1 MRRVALRL
9 GLSLITLAACSSS
22 TVATSSPSA
31 IVTTT
36 TSPATTTTAPTT
48 TTTTLPPTTTTTL
61 APLQGLELQLLVDG
75 LTQPVL
81 LVSPPD
87 DPRRFVAERTG
98 VVWQLDEAGL
108 PLEEPFLDLRDR
120 VNSGGIEQ
128 GFLGMA
134 FHPDFAD
141 NGRFFA
147 YYYKQGVEQTQLSEF
162 AISSDANRGDPSSEI
177 PLLTL
182 DKPTTRHNGGMLQ
195 FGPDGFLWMS
205 LGEGGAASVNSQDP
219 TRLLSS
225 ILRLD
230 VDTGD
235 PYGIPED
242 NPFASGGGAPEVW
255 AKGLR
260 NPWRFSI
267 DGNLIYIGDVGHE
280 DFEEIDVVP
289 LDGAPYNFGW
299 LRMEGTSCFQRGCDA
314 VAEGLTL
321 PVLEYTHAEGCSV
334 TGGFVYR
341 GAAIPE
347 LDGHY
352 FYGDWC
358 GEWIRSFRYED
369 EEVTEQQTRFEE
381 VGQINSF
388 GMDSEGELY
397 VLTYE
402 GAVKKIV
409 PVR

>member
-1 MRRVALRL
+1 
-9 GLSLITLAACSSS
+9 
-22 TVATSSPSA
+22 
-31 IVTTT
+31 
-36 TSPATTTTAPTT
+36 
-48 TTTTLPPTTTTTL
+48 
-61 APLQGLELQLLVDG
+61 
-75 LTQPVL
+75 
-81 LVSPPD
+81 
-87 DPRRFVAERTG
+87 
-98 VVWQLDEAGL
+98 VVWLLDERGV

-134 FHPDFAD
+134 FHPSFAD

-147 YYYKQGVEQTQLSEF
+147 YYYKQGAEQTQLSEF
-162 AISSDANRGDPSSEI
+162 SISDDANRGDSSSEI
-177 PLLTL
+177 PLLSF

-219 TRLLSS
+219 TKLLSA

-230 VDTGD
+230 VDSGN
-235 PYGIPED
+235 PYGIPAD
-242 NPFASGGGAPEVW
+242 NPFAVGGGAPEVW

-267 DGNLIYIGDVGHE
+267 DGDLIYVGDVGHE
-280 DFEEIDVVP
+280 DFEEINIVS

-299 LRMEGTSCFQRGCDA
+299 LRMEGSSCFQRGCDP
-314 VAEGLTL
+314 VAENLTL
-321 PVLEYTHAEGCSV
+321 PVIEYTHAEGCSV
-334 TGGFVYR
+334 TGGFVYH

-358 GEWIRSFRYED
+358 GEWIRSFKYANG
-369 EEVTEQQTRFEE
+369 EVVDHQTRFEE
-381 VGQINSF
+381 AGQINSF
-388 GMDSEGELY
+388 GLDSEGELY

-402 GAVKKIV
+402 GSVKKIV

>member
-1 MRRVALRL
+1 MRLRPL
-9 GLSLITLAACSSS
+9 LLITLAACSFS
-22 TVATSSPSA
+22 TAA
-31 IVTTT
+31 
-36 TSPATTTTAPTT
+36 TTAPTT
-48 TTTTLPPTTTTTL
+48 TATAATTAPPATTTTTAAPTTTTVPPTTTTTL
-61 APLQGLELQLLVDG
+61 AALQGLELELVTDG

-81 LVSPPD
+81 LVSPLG

-98 VVWQLDEAGL
+98 VVWLLDELGSTL
-108 PLEEPFLDLRDR
+108 PEPFLDLRDR

-128 GFLGMA
+128 GLLGMA

-162 AISSDANRGDPSSEI
+162 RTSPDPNLGDPSSEI
-177 PLLTL
+177 PLLAF

-195 FGPDGFLWMS
+195 FGPDNYLWMS

-219 TRLLSS
+219 NRLLSS

-230 VDTGD
+230 VDSD
-235 PYGIPED
+235 EPYGIPED
-242 NPFASGGGAPEVW
+242 NPFAGGGGAPEVW

-267 DGNLIYIGDVGHE
+267 DRDLIYIGDVGHE
-280 DFEEIDVVP
+280 DFEEIDIVP

-314 VAEGLTL
+314 VVEGLTL
-321 PVLEYTHAEGCSV
+321 PVVEYTHAEGCSV

-341 GAAIPE
+341 GQAIPE

-358 GEWIRSFRYED
+358 GEWIRSFRYEGG
-369 EEVTEQQTRFEE
+369 EVMDHQTRFED

-388 GMDSEGELY
+388 GIDSDGELY
-397 VLTYE
+397 VMTYE
-402 GAVKKIV
+402 GAVKKMV

>member
-1 MRRVALRL
+1 VA
-9 GLSLITLAACSSS
+9 
-22 TVATSSPSA
+22 
-31 IVTTT
+31 
-36 TSPATTTTAPTT
+36 
-48 TTTTLPPTTTTTL
+48 
-61 APLQGLELQLLVDG
+61 DG

-81 LVSPPD
+81 LISPPD
-87 DPRRFVAERTG
+87 DARRFVAERTG
-98 VVWQLDEAGL
+98 VVLLLDDDGL
-108 PLEEPFLDLRDR
+108 PIEEPFLDLRDR

-147 YYYKQGVEQTQLSEF
+147 YYYKQGAEQTQLSEF
-162 AISSDANRGDPSSEI
+162 AISTDPDRGDPASEI
-177 PLLTL
+177 QLLAF

-230 VDTGD
+230 VDSGD
-235 PYGIPED
+235 PYGIPDD
-242 NPFASGGGAPEVW
+242 NPFVAGGGAPEVW

-267 DGNLIYIGDVGHE
+267 DQDLIYIGDVGHE
-280 DFEEIDVVP
+280 DFEEIDIVP

-314 VAEGLTL
+314 VVEGLTL
-321 PVLEYTHAEGCSV
+321 PVVEYTHAEGCSV

-358 GEWIRSFRYED
+358 GEWIRSFRYENG
-369 EEVTEQQTRFEE
+369 EVVDHQTRFEDA
-381 VGQINSF
+381 GQVNSF
-388 GMDSEGELY
+388 GMDSDGELY

>member
-1 MRRVALRL
+1 MRLRPIF
-9 GLSLITLAACSSS
+9 LIALAACSQ
-22 TVATSSPSA
+22 VPAA
-31 IVTTT
+31 TTT
-36 TSPATTTTAPTT
+36 TPPPATSAATTIPSTTTAPATTTTTT
-48 TTTTLPPTTTTTL
+48 VPPTTTTTL
-61 APLQGLELQLLVDG
+61 APLLGLELELVAEG

-81 LVSPPD
+81 LISPPN
-87 DPRRFVAERTG
+87 DPRRFIAERTG
-98 VVWQLDEAGL
+98 VVWVLNADGVLA
-108 PLEEPFLDLRDR
+108 EEPFLDLRDR

-134 FHPDFAD
+134 FHPNFAD

-162 AISSDANRGDPSSEI
+162 SIAPDPDLGDPSSER

-195 FGPDGFLWMS
+195 FGPDGYLWMS

-230 VDTGD
+230 VDSGD
-235 PYGIPED
+235 PYGIPPD
-242 NPFASGGGAPEVW
+242 NPFAAGGGAPEVW

-267 DGNLIYIGDVGHE
+267 DDDLIYIGDVGHE
-280 DFEEIDVVP
+280 DFEEIDIVP

-299 LRMEGTSCFQRGCDA
+299 LRMEGTSCFQSGCDA
-314 VAEGLTL
+314 DAEGLTL
-321 PVLEYTHAEGCSV
+321 PLVEYTHAEGCAV

-341 GAAIPE
+341 GSAIPE
-347 LDGHY
+347 LEGTY

-358 GEWIRSFRYED
+358 GEWVRSFRYEAD
-369 EEVTEQQTRFEE
+369 EVLDHQTRFENA
-381 VGQINSF
+381 GQINSF
-388 GMDSEGELY
+388 GVDDDGELY

-402 GAVKKIV
+402 GLVQKII

>member
-1 MRRVALRL
+1 MRLRPIF
-9 GLSLITLAACSSS
+9 LIALAACSP
-22 TVATSSPSA
+22 VPAATSTSPPPATSA
-31 IVTTT
+31 ATTIPATTT
-36 TSPATTTTAPTT
+36 APATTTTTT
-48 TTTTLPPTTTTTL
+48 VPPTTTTTL
-61 APLQGLELQLLVDG
+61 APLLGLELELVAEG
-75 LTQPVL
+75 LIQPVL
-81 LVSPPD
+81 LISPPN

-98 VVWQLDEAGL
+98 VVWVLEPDGVLDEK
-108 PLEEPFLDLRDR
+108 PFLDLRDR

-134 FHPDFAD
+134 FHPNFAD

-147 YYYKQGVEQTQLSEF
+147 YYYKQGAEQTQLSEF
-162 AISSDANRGDPSSEI
+162 SIATDPDLGDPSSEM

-195 FGPDGFLWMS
+195 FGPDGYLWMS

-230 VDTGD
+230 IDSGD
-235 PYGIPED
+235 PYGIPPD
-242 NPFASGGGAPEVW
+242 NPFAAGGGAPEVW

-267 DGNLIYIGDVGHE
+267 DDNLIYIGDVGHE
-280 DFEEIDVVP
+280 DFEEIDIVP

-299 LRMEGTSCFQRGCDA
+299 LRMEGTSCFQSGCDA
-314 VAEGLTL
+314 DAEGLTL
-321 PVLEYTHAEGCSV
+321 PVVEYTHAEGCAV

-341 GAAIPE
+341 GRAIPE
-347 LDGHY
+347 LDGAY

-358 GEWIRSFRYED
+358 GEWVRSFRYEAG
-369 EEVTEQQTRFEE
+369 EVLDHQTRFENA
-381 VGQINSF
+381 GQINSF
-388 GMDSEGELY
+388 GVDADGELY

-402 GAVKKIV
+402 GLVQKII